1 MALGGGTFTSYDKRM
16 PGAYINFVSGP
27 KSQSVVLERGIVAV
41 ALELDWGE
49 ENDII
54 RISADTIEN
63 TEQSSGLYTIGYP
76 YTSEFVKPL
85 REIFKSSEQVL
96 LYRLNGGGEKATCAY
111 ATAKY
116 SGIRGN
122 AIQIVVQKSIDNDEI
137 YEVATYMDSTRIDM
151 QQVTKAS
158 ELEDNNLVVF
168 NKESDLELT
177 AGTNLTGGTNGT
189 TTGASQQEFLK
200 KLENKYF
207 NVLVTASTDT
217 EVQRLYAAFTKRMR
231 DSLGK
236 KFQTVLFNY
245 AGDYE
250 GIVNVVNKVSDD
262 ELEESNIV
270 YWVAGVQAGV
280 ALESTAEN
288 IIYDGELDII
298 CDQTQEELADGADAG
313 KFLFHMTDDEVRVFK
328 DVNSLVNLSV
338 NKNTEFQS
346 NKVIRVIDS
355 IAIEIMNV
363 FNTTYIASDNT
374 EDTRNALRED
384 IVEIVNEKL
393 ATGAIASFD
402 ENTLTIQQGTDRESV
417 IVEMEIGVSNL
428 LRKLYLTCVVA
439 QN

>member
-27 KSQSVVLERGIVAV
+27 KNTNVVLERGIVAV

-116 SGIRGN
+116 SGVRGN

-177 AGTNLTGGTNGT
+177 AGTSLTGGTNGT

-250 GIVNVVNKVSDD
+250 GIINVVNKVSDD
-262 ELEESNIV
+262 ELESAAV
-270 YWVAGVQAGV
+270 YWVAGVQAGI
-280 ALESTAEN
+280 ALENTAEN
-288 IIYDGELDII
+288 IVYDGEFDII
-298 CDQTQEELADGADAG
+298 CDQTQEELADGAEAG
-313 KFLFHMTDDEVRVFK
+313 KFLFHMTDDIIRVFK
-328 DVNSLVNLSV
+328 DVNSFVSLSV

-355 IAIEIMNV
+355 IAMEVMDV
-363 FNTTYIASDNT
+363 FNNSYIASDNT
-374 EDTRNALRED
+374 EDNRNALRED
-384 IVEIVNEKL
+384 IAEIVNEKL
-393 ATGAIASFD
+393 AVGAIASFD
-402 ENTLTIQQGTDRESV
+402 ENSLTIQQATDRESA
-417 IVEMEIGVSNL
+417 IVDMEIGVNSP
-428 LRKLYLTCVVA
+428 LRKLYLSCIVS
-439 QN
+439 QS